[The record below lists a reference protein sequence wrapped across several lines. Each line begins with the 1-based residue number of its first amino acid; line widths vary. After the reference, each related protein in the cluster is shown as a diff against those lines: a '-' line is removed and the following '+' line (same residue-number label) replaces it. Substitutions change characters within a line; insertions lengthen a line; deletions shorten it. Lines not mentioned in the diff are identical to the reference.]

1 MAEANSKGKSP
12 KKSRGYSW
20 KEEDVK
26 ELIQIMQEETV
37 MFSLDNAKTPKEKRA
52 AYKTVQVQM
61 QKKGINI
68 SLDAIINK
76 WKKLR
81 QQYKQHMLVKLE
93 NMRQKEMLAHET
105 RLKEL
110 ENERRREERQHEL
123 MLVNLLSQNRN
134 PFQRMNFY
142 EGSNPVHIGSESSFY
157 EM

>member
-61 QKKGINI
+61 QKKG
-68 SLDAIINK
+68 
-76 WKKLR
+76 KLIDV
-81 QQYKQHMLVKLE
+81 YAPGVYAKG
-93 NMRQKEMLAHET
+93 
-105 RLKEL
+105 
-110 ENERRREERQHEL
+110 
-123 MLVNLLSQNRN
+123 
-134 PFQRMNFY
+134 FQCKT
-142 EGSNPVHIGSESSFY
+142 S
-157 EM
+157 